1 MILTKDD
8 ALRIAARTRC
18 VLTYGTW
25 DRDLMDLHDTLTE
38 LFEQA
43 EEKDRQID
51 ELEER
56 VVELAEQSDCLLED
70 LE

>member
-1 MILTKDD
+1 MVLSKDN

-25 DRDLMDLHDTLTE
+25 DRDLMDLHDTLTQ

-43 EEKDRQID
+43 EEKDRKIS
-51 ELEER
+51 ELESQVADLEESI
-56 VVELAEQSDCLLED
+56 VVEELG
-70 LE
+70 